1 MVDAQTI
8 GVLVTAAS
16 VTVAAVYYMINLR
29 ETTRNRRVALTTSL
43 MQNFTSEEGSRRQ
56 LELMQM
62 KWRDFDDFRAKYDSS
77 VNPDNYAKRVFV
89 MNTCDMLGYQYLSGQ
104 LDLCTLWSVCNN
116 SISACW
122 EKFGPIILEYKKR
135 GDYNQHIWENFEYL
149 AYEMSRAISEVDS
162 GYKMPPVY
170 RSDEYY
176 RGYRRGRH
184 PF

>member
-1 MVDAQTI
+1 
-8 GVLVTAAS
+8 
-16 VTVAAVYYMINLR
+16 
-29 ETTRNRRVALTTSL
+29 
-43 MQNFTSEEGSRRQ
+43 
-56 LELMQM
+56 
-62 KWRDFDDFRAKYDSS
+62 
-77 VNPDNYAKRVFV
+77 
-89 MNTCDMLGYQYLSGQ
+89 LSGQ